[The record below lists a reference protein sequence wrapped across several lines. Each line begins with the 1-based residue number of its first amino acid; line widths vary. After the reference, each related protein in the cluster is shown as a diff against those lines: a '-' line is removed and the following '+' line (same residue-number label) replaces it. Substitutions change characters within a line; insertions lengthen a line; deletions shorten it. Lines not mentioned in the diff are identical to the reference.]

1 MVTGGPNAEI
11 RGVSQGT
18 DIVNASKAVKW
29 KNGALTAYGHKQGTE
44 VE

>member
-11 RGVSQGT
+11 RGVSQLT

-29 KNGALTAYGHKQGTE
+29 KNGALTVYDNKHGTE
-44 VE
+44 KE